1 MVMKGERGM
10 NGKMGTELPH
20 HVIMEGRARLT
31 VSGVEEV
38 ESFDENSLILVTSK
52 GLLLIKGSGLSVDK
66 LSIDK
71 GELSVEG
78 TIDLLQYED
87 QQSSQ
92 SGFWSRLF
100 R

>member
-1 MVMKGERGM
+1 MKGVTFM
-10 NGKMGTELPH
+10 NGKTNSELPH
-20 HVIMEGRARLT
+20 HVIMEGRERLT
-31 VSGVEEV
+31 ISGVEDV
-38 ESFDENSLILVTSK
+38 ESFDENSLILYTSK

-78 TIDLLQYED
+78 TIELLQYED
-87 QQSSQ
+87 RQPSQ